1 MPSPS
6 LDNVPQAMM
15 GLAVAAGGAAM
26 SGPQSKK
33 TKKETIAEAADVDT
47 ETADVDTETA
57 DVETETADVET
68 VEPTEAQDE

>member
-1 MPSPS
+1 
-6 LDNVPQAMM
+6 M

-33 TKKETIAEAADVDT
+33 TKKETIAEAADAD
-47 ETADVDTETA
+47 TADVDTETA

>member
-1 MPSPS
+1 
-6 LDNVPQAMM
+6 M

-47 ETADVDTETA
+47 ADF
-57 DVETETADVET
+57 ETETADVET

>member
-47 ETADVDTETA
+47 ADF
-57 DVETETADVET
+57 ETETADVET

>member
-47 ETADVDTETA
+47 ADVD
-57 DVETETADVET
+57 TETADVET

>member
-47 ETADVDTETA
+47 ADF
-57 DVETETADVET
+57 ETETADVET
-68 VEPTEAQDE
+68 AEPTEAQDE

>member
-26 SGPQSKK
+26 SSPQSKK
-33 TKKETIAEAADVDT
+33 TKKETIADVEP
-47 ETADVDTETA
+47 ETG
-57 DVETETADVET
+57 DVETA
-68 VEPTEAQDE
+68 EPTEPAEAQDE

>member
-47 ETADVDTETA
+47 ADVDTETA
-57 DVETETADVET
+57 DVEPETADVET